1 MHGVVFGSG
10 RKLTRLVPSSQM
22 NFKAIAFWLVLLLA
36 VLAGVAGDIWLWKQV
51 GWRGVAVM
59 LGQRLLVEPVVEF
72 MAIAVLG

>member
-1 MHGVVFGSG
+1 
-10 RKLTRLVPSSQM
+10 M